1 MVWSMS
7 SSYYPSASWTMRT
20 LAGAL
25 LLLLAA
31 LAQQALAAAPEN
43 SSAQALRATHQRLSD
58 KLDKSSF
65 GRPVQLDSMETA
77 DGLQGDVYAV
87 VEHPLAEIS
96 TALKGSAHWCEV
108 LTLHINN
115 RRCSTASGPQ
125 GREMLTLYV
134 VRRYDKPIDQAFE
147 LPFVYRVASATPEH
161 LMVELSAES
170 GPLGTSNYRV
180 TLEAVVLDERKS
192 FLHFSYSYDHNT
204 MVRLG
209 TMAYLATF
217 GSDKVG
223 FTVLGK
229 TPEGQ
234 PDYIRGLRGLVERNA
249 MRYFLT
255 LDAYLSAPG
264 PEQADRRQRRW
275 FAAAEQ
281 YPRQLHEV
289 DLDTYLALKREDR
302 QRDGAS
308 R

>member
-7 SSYYPSASWTMRT
+7 SFPSLPASWTRT

-25 LLLLAA
+25 LLAA
-31 LAQQALAAAPEN
+31 SLQALAAAPEN
-43 SSAQALRATHQRLSD
+43 SSAQALRATYQRLSD
-58 KLDKSSF
+58 KLDHSSF
-65 GRPVQLDSMETA
+65 GRPVQLDSMETP

-87 VEHPLAEIS
+87 VEHPLSAIS
-96 TALKGSAHWCEV
+96 ATLKGPAHWCGV

-115 RRCSTASGPQ
+115 RRCRTASGPQ
-125 GREMLTLYV
+125 VGEMLMLYV

-147 LPFVYRVASATPEH
+147 LPFVYRVTSATPEY
-161 LMVELSAES
+161 MSVELTAES

-180 TLEAVVLDERKS
+180 TLQAVALDERKS
-192 FLHFSYSYDHNT
+192 FLHFSYSYDHNA

-223 FTVLGK
+223 FTVVGK

-234 PDYIRGLRGLVERNA
+234 PEYIRGLRGLVERNA

-255 LDAYLSAPG
+255 LDAYLAAPG
-264 PEQADRRQRRW
+264 PDQAERRQRRW
-275 FAAAEQ
+275 FAAVEQ

-289 DLDTYLALKREDR
+289 DLATYLALKREDR
-302 QRDGAS
+302 QRDGPA

>member
-1 MVWSMS
+1 MS
-7 SSYYPSASWTMRT
+7 SSPHLPVPWLRSFT
-20 LAGAL
+20 GAL
-25 LLLLAA
+25 LIAASSAGLAA
-31 LAQQALAAAPEN
+31 PPESPAAQT
-43 SSAQALRATHQRLSD
+43 LRATHQRLSD
-58 KLDKSSF
+58 RLEHSSF
-65 GRPVQLDSMETA
+65 GRPVQIDSLETA
-77 DGLQGDVYAV
+77 DGLQGDVYALV
-87 VEHPLAEIS
+87 DHPLQEIS
-96 TALKGSAHWCEV
+96 STLKGSAHWCEV

-115 RRCSTASGPQ
+115 RRCTVASGPQ
-125 GREMLTLYV
+125 GRDLITLYV

-147 LPFVYRVASATPEH
+147 LPFVYRVAGASPEH
-161 LMVELSAES
+161 LSVELSAES
-170 GPLGTSNYRV
+170 GPLGTSNYHV
-180 TLEAVVLDERKS
+180 KLEALALDEHKS
-192 FLHFSYSYDHNT
+192 FLHFSYSYDHNA

-223 FTVLGK
+223 FTVVGK

-255 LDAYLSAPG
+255 LDAYLAAPG
-264 PEQADRRQRRW
+264 SDQSDRRQRRW

-302 QRDGAS
+302 QRDGVAT